1 MDPGEHPFWCDRD
14 RCTAAIRRGPRG
26 TTDLVGEHRSA
37 PKLLTGALWRSEDR
51 PLRLASLWLT
61 ESFDP
66 DDGVV
71 VHLGPGLGGAPRSGI
86 IRDRIRQPRD
96 LRDLRGRGSRP
107 RRAAA
112 RRARPPRARPAGR

>member
-14 RCTAAIRRGPRG
+14 RCTAAVRRGPRG

-71 VHLGPGLGGAPRSGI
+71 VHLGPGLGGGEAALSVPVHAETVNQILAAVFAGDYSALRAPE
-86 IRDRIRQPRD
+86 PD
-96 LRDLRGRGSRP
+96 LDPGD
-107 RRAAA
+107 A
-112 RRARPPRARPAGR
+112 